1 MLKKILVFTDLDGTL
16 LDHYTYQTDAA
27 TEMIATL
34 KLNAID
40 IIPNS
45 SKTLPEISLIREQLD
60 LYSPFIIENG
70 AAVFIP
76 INYFKQQP
84 AETIVQGKYWVKS
97 FCQEKSYWLQLLNS
111 EASSFQHLFRGFS
124 EMSNQQLAELTGLS
138 IENAKMAKQR
148 QYGEP
153 LNWLGDEQQQ
163 AEFSKLMSRLGANVL
178 EGGRF
183 LHISGHC
190 DKGKAQQWLTAQ
202 YSQQQVAQTATH
214 LTRHSTEPS
223 NTASSLFPLQQAL
236 LQSNESKKQV
246 ISIAMGDGKNDIAM
260 LEQATIAVQVRSPVH
275 DFPALSRTEH
285 VYQSHLY
292 GPAGWTECLN
302 KILSSTQIF

>member
-16 LDHYTYQTDAA
+16 LDHYTYQTDEA

-34 KLNAID
+34 KLNEID

-60 LYSPFIIENG
+60 LSSPFIIENG

-84 AETIVQGKYWVKS
+84 AETTVQGKYWVKS
-97 FCQEKSYWLQLLNS
+97 FSQEKTYWLQLLNS
-111 EASSFQHLFRGFS
+111 EASSFQHLFQGFS

-138 IENAKMAKQR
+138 IENAEMAKQR

-163 AEFSKLMSRLGANVL
+163 AEFTKLMSRLGANVL

-190 DKGKAQQWLTAQ
+190 DKGLAQQWLSAQ
-202 YSQQQVAQTATH
+202 YSQQQVTQTTA
-214 LTRHSTEPS
+214 LLARHSTEPS

-236 LQSNESKKQV
+236 LQNNESKKQV
-246 ISIAMGDGKNDIAM
+246 ISIAIGDGKNDIAM

-275 DFPALSRTEH
+275 DFPTLSRTEH
-285 VYQSHLY
+285 VYKSHLY

-302 KILSSTQIF
+302 KILSSTQI

>member
-16 LDHYTYQTDAA
+16 LDHYTYQTDEA

-34 KLNAID
+34 KLNEID

-60 LYSPFIIENG
+60 LSSPFIIENG

-84 AETIVQGKYWVKS
+84 AETTVQGKYWVKS
-97 FCQEKSYWLQLLNS
+97 FSQEKTYWLQLLNS
-111 EASSFQHLFRGFS
+111 EASSFQHLFQGFS

-138 IENAKMAKQR
+138 IENAEMAKQR

-163 AEFSKLMSRLGANVL
+163 TEFTKLMSRLGANVL

-190 DKGKAQQWLTAQ
+190 DKGLAQQWLSAQ
-202 YSQQQVAQTATH
+202 YSQQQVTQTTAH
-214 LTRHSTEPS
+214 LARHSTEPS

-236 LQSNESKKQV
+236 LQNNESKKQV
-246 ISIAMGDGKNDIAM
+246 ISIAIGDGKNDIAM

-275 DFPALSRTEH
+275 DFPTLSRTEH
-285 VYQSHLY
+285 VYKSHLY

-302 KILSSTQIF
+302 KILSSTRI

>member
-16 LDHYTYQTDAA
+16 LDHYTYQTDEA

-34 KLNAID
+34 KLNEID

-60 LYSPFIIENG
+60 LSSPFIIENG

-84 AETIVQGKYWVKS
+84 AETTVQGKYWVKS
-97 FCQEKSYWLQLLNS
+97 FSQEKTYWLQLLNS
-111 EASSFQHLFRGFS
+111 EASSFQHLFQGFS

-138 IENAKMAKQR
+138 IENAEMAKQR

-153 LNWLGDEQQQ
+153 LNWLGDELQQ
-163 AEFSKLMSRLGANVL
+163 AEFTKLMSRLGANVL

-190 DKGKAQQWLTAQ
+190 DKGLAQQWLSAQ
-202 YSQQQVAQTATH
+202 YSQQQVTQTTAH
-214 LTRHSTEPS
+214 LARHSTEPS

-236 LQSNESKKQV
+236 LQNNESKKQV
-246 ISIAMGDGKNDIAM
+246 ISIAIGDGKNDIAM

-275 DFPALSRTEH
+275 DFPTLSRTEH
-285 VYQSHLY
+285 VYKSHLY

-302 KILSSTQIF
+302 KILSSTQI